1 MSQEKYKYVSYIQDS
16 IKYTIL
22 RTTGAKTLPVQFKR
36 IHMPRPL
43 YEEIE
48 KFVSKQD
55 SPYKTAAEL
64 CREAGRMLTDH
75 YKLREKYA

>member
-1 MSQEKYKYVSYIQDS
+1 MRA
-16 IKYTIL
+16 L
-22 RTTGAKTLPVQFKR
+22 FKR
-36 IHMPRPL
+36 IHMPKPL

-55 SPYKTAAEL
+55 SPYKTVSEL
-64 CREAGRMLTDH
+64 CREAGRMLTEH